1 MSTSEMAKQ
10 PDGSTGFWGTPGE
23 MGVQG
28 VYLAR
33 RARSSVPRVQER
45 AAVTVCITD
54 GNYCHSLTGSNSPSR
69 AFVQKAREPPKHP
82 KGPEMAIER
91 VTSGARDPG
100 RVSQRSRSGST
111 EHARRSRW
119 TLFHQT
125 SPMSGRRTLA
135 EVDGRIVCGS
145 EDKVRDPAF
154 GLAKGSN
161 VLSDQNFG
169 SAVQHGPE
177 QSVGISFDL
186 SNVRAGAGFI
196 IHSTPT
202 SLRAILCKSLSKS
215 EPYHREVTDPIR
227 IELSPHL
234 SHAVAMIPIGM
245 SDWGGIDLSGVN
257 RSLTVRMPSNKST
270 TLLRLLPD
278 SSDHRSTPLVTLI
291 VGVGAPRA
299 NHRGQR

>member
-1 MSTSEMAKQ
+1 MT
-10 PDGSTGFWGTPGE
+10 DRILGTPGE

-54 GNYCHSLTGSNSPSR
+54 GNHCHSLTGSNSPSR
-69 AFVQKAREPPKHP
+69 VFVQKAHKPPKHP
-82 KGPEMAIER
+82 KGHER
-91 VTSGARDPG
+91 TSKELRLVRGNPG
-100 RVSQRSRSGST
+100 RVSQRSRSSST

-119 TLFHQT
+119 TLVHQT

-161 VLSDQNFG
+161 VLSDQNVV

-186 SNVRAGAGFI
+186 SDVRAGAGFI
-196 IHSTPT
+196 DHSTTT

-227 IELSPHL
+227 IELSAHR
-234 SHAVAMIPIGM
+234 SRAVAMIPIGM

-257 RSLTVRMPSNKST
+257 RSLTVKMTSNGST

-278 SSDHRSTPLVTLI
+278 SSDQRSTPLVALI
-291 VGVGAPRA
+291 VGVGTPRA